1 LRAVPFCDIHASLK
15 RSKQKMDGEDR
26 KRKMPLSK
34 PCAVIFDM
42 DGVIV
47 DNMDH
52 HAKAWETFLK
62 RHSHNLSIE
71 DVTPH
76 FGKTNKDI
84 MGFIFGRQAASEDV
98 ARWSEEKEGLY
109 REIYAQDMAPL
120 PGLLDFL
127 KALRKRGVRTVVAT
141 SAPKKN
147 LDFVLDGLK
156 IRSWFDAVVDASEV
170 KKGKPDPEIYLAAA
184 RKVGCP
190 AEACVVFEDSLAGIQ
205 AGLNAGMKVIG
216 VATTLPEEKLK
227 GTELV
232 IRDFRE
238 VTAVRLKRLARKDA
252 KVTP

>member
-1 LRAVPFCDIHASLK
+1 
-15 RSKQKMDGEDR
+15 MDGKHW
-26 KRKMPLSK
+26 KRKMSLSK

-47 DNMDH
+47 DNMPH
-52 HAKAWETFLK
+52 HAKAWEMFLK
-62 RHSHNLSIE
+62 RHSPDLSIE
-71 DVTPH
+71 GVTPH

-84 MGFIFGRQAASEDV
+84 MGLIFGRQAAAEEV

-109 REIYAQDMAPL
+109 REIYAGDMAPL
-120 PGLLDFL
+120 PGLLDLL
-127 KALRKRGVRTVVAT
+127 KTLRKRGVRTVVAT

-147 LDFVLDGLK
+147 VDFVLDGLK

-190 AEACVVFEDSLAGIQ
+190 PEACVVFEDSLAGIQ
-205 AGLNAGMKVIG
+205 AGLSAGMKVIG
-216 VATTLPEEKLK
+216 VATTLPAERLN

-238 VTAVRLKRLARKDA
+238 VTVVRLERLARKHA

>member
-1 LRAVPFCDIHASLK
+1 
-15 RSKQKMDGEDR
+15 MT
-26 KRKMPLSK
+26 LSK

-47 DNMDH
+47 DNMHH
-52 HAKAWETFLK
+52 HAQAWETFLK
-62 RHSHNLSIE
+62 RHSPRSNIG
-71 DVTPH
+71 DVIPH
-76 FGKTNKDI
+76 FGKTNRDI
-84 MGFIFGRQAASEDV
+84 MSFIFGRQAAADEV

-109 REIYAQDMAPL
+109 RELYAQDMAPL
-120 PGLLDFL
+120 PGLLGFL
-127 KALRKRGVRTVVAT
+127 KTLRKRGVRTVVAT

-205 AGLNAGMKVIG
+205 AGLSAGMKVIG
-216 VATTLPEEKLK
+216 VATTLPAEKLT
-227 GTELV
+227 GTDLV

-238 VTAVRLKRLARKDA
+238 VTVVRLERLARKHA